1 MFCKRTIFCVRYMQI
16 HILMSLIIVT
26 VKVQTVIVMSSLVH
40 VNNRD
45 LLSELLLVTVKQVQ
59 WTKKVVNRRTLM
71 IKQVMG
77 GVKRIKKTKEQ
88 AFPWNHRSQYSN

>member
-1 MFCKRTIFCVRYMQI
+1 MQI